1 MALSEDDPLVSRVME
16 WIERGNRD
24 LDEEKAK
31 AQQIIGAY
39 DDLREILYEEWDPNE
54 IRVRLEDD
62 SYAVVPFSKTDRET
76 WPLCLRDQRLT
87 LEAFD
92 KLHEGVGYSHQFVI
106 KYRYQNMNPR
116 VQPLQPVQS
125 QSRFEQAAPSVVVQ
139 GASAPVV
146 REDASRVRSVLTGP
160 FEVRIERLRLEAE
173 KENRRLETQR
183 RSPLETG
190 EVSQDPLEPGNELI
204 AYLNAL
210 REYLVRCFEG
220 WGRRRNRYYAESAH
234 RKLRRLGVKLIAT
247 VESFVYATSGLNV
260 SEMNDKLTAQTSL
273 FTEIL
278 RAQAGVPVTIQEY
291 HGVTGE
297 EGVDLTRGFDGK
309 RKKPLL
315 SDPRSPRAEA
325 M

>member
-1 MALSEDDPLVSRVME
+1 MALSEDDPIVSRVLE

-31 AQQIIGAY
+31 AREIIDAY
-39 DDLREILYEEWDPNE
+39 DDLREILYEEWNPDE
-54 IRVRLEDD
+54 IKEKGG
-62 SYAVVPFSKTDRET
+62 AAKVVPFSKTDRET
-76 WPLCLRDQRLT
+76 WPLCLRDQRAT

-106 KYRYQNMNPR
+106 KYRYQDMNPR

-125 QSRFEQAAPSVVVQ
+125 QSRFEQAAAPVVVQ
-139 GASAPVV
+139 GASAPV
-146 REDASRVRSVLTGP
+146 REDSSRVRSVWTGP
-160 FEVRIERLRLEAE
+160 FEVKIERLRLEAE
-173 KENRRLETQR
+173 NENRRLETQR

-204 AYLNAL
+204 AYLNGL

-220 WGRRRNRYYAESAH
+220 WGRHRNRYYAELTH

-247 VESFVYATSGLNV
+247 VESFVYATSGLNI

-291 HGVTGE
+291 HGVTGP
-297 EGVDLTRGFDGK
+297 EGVSMSPFDGR

-315 SDPRSPRAEA
+315 RDPRA
-325 M
+325 

>member
-1 MALSEDDPLVSRVME
+1 MAFTADDPIVSRVLE

-31 AQQIIGAY
+31 AREIIDAY
-39 DDLREILYEEWDPNE
+39 DDLREILYEEWNPDE
-54 IRVRLEDD
+54 IKEKGG
-62 SYAVVPFSKTDRET
+62 AAKVVPFSKTDRET
-76 WPLCLRDQRLT
+76 WPLCLRDQRAT

-106 KYRYQNMNPR
+106 KYRYQDMNPR

-125 QSRFEQAAPSVVVQ
+125 QSRFEQAAAPVVVQ
-139 GASAPVV
+139 GASAPV
-146 REDASRVRSVLTGP
+146 REDSSRVRSVWTGP
-160 FEVRIERLRLEAE
+160 FEVKIERLRLEAE
-173 KENRRLETQR
+173 NENRRLETQR

-204 AYLNAL
+204 AYLNGL

-220 WGRRRNRYYAESAH
+220 WGRHRNRYYAELTH

-247 VESFVYATSGLNV
+247 VESFVYATSGLNI

-278 RAQAGVPVTIQEY
+278 RAQAGVPVTVQEFPNY
-291 HGVTGE
+291 TGP
-297 EGVDLTRGFDGK
+297 EGIDMEKDLRDDSDK
-309 RKKPLL
+309 RPLL
-315 SDPRSPRAEA
+315 R
-325 M
+325 